1 MNIHTNNS
9 IINGVDISLLST
21 TNDIE
26 QLRTLALAMVQ
37 KVVSEN
43 AEREKL
49 QQRIRLLEEA
59 LMLARQQRFG
69 RKSEVLSGLQRQLFE
84 EDVDTDIAATEVRLK
99 KLLPPDDAGETKPAS
114 RPVRKPLPA
123 HLPRVIKTIEPAS
136 AVDCPTP
143 ECSGKLR
150 HIRDEVSE
158 KLEYIPAHFVVNQY
172 VRPQYGCTCC
182 QRVVSGEMPA
192 QIIPKGNAEASLAAQ
207 MVISKYRD
215 YLPLYRQQHIFARAG
230 VDLSVST
237 MAGWVGAASVV
248 LTPLAERLYSELL
261 TRSVVH
267 ADETTMRILDTRK
280 GGTSRQGYLW
290 SYVSG
295 EHTGN
300 PIVIFEC
307 HAGRGAKYPLAFLSE
322 WTGGYLVSDDYDVYK
337 SVAKENDRIINAGC
351 WSHARRRFAE
361 LYKANG
367 DPRAGFVLKVLAR
380 MFSLEERIR
389 ARSPKNKVRWRRRY
403 IKPLLDKLHAWLTE
417 QLDACPKE
425 SALYKAINYPLK
437 TKTWPSLVRS
447 LEDGRVPMEN
457 NRAERTIRPV
467 AMGRGNWLFAGS
479 LTAGERAAQIMGLL
493 ETAKM
498 NGLEPHAWLTDALKR
513 LPSWPT
519 DRLNE
524 LLPFPAY
531 RFSE

>member
-1 MNIHTNNS
+1 MNIHAHHGS
-9 IINGVDISLLST
+9 IKGMDISLLST

-37 KVVSEN
+37 KAVSEN
-43 AEREKL
+43 AEKEKL

-59 LMLARQQRFG
+59 LILARRQRFG

-84 EDVDTDIAATEVRLK
+84 EDVDTDIAATEVRLR
-99 KLLPPDDAGETKPAS
+99 KLLQPDDAGDTQPAS
-114 RPVRKPLPA
+114 RPVRNPLPA
-123 HLPRVIKTIEPAS
+123 HLPRAIKTIEPAS
-136 AVDCPTP
+136 TEDCPDP
-143 ECSGKLR
+143 QCGGKLR

-172 VRPQYGCTCC
+172 VRPQYSCSCC

-207 MVISKYRD
+207 VVVSKYRD
-215 YLPLYRQQHIFARAG
+215 YLPLYRQQHIFARAD
-230 VDLSVST
+230 VDLSVSA
-237 MAGWVGAASVV
+237 MAGWVGAVSVA
-248 LTPLAERLYSELL
+248 LTPLAERLYRELL

-267 ADETTMRILDTRK
+267 ADETMMRILDTRK

-295 EHTGN
+295 EYTGN
-300 PIVIFEC
+300 PIAVFEC

-322 WTGGYLVSDDYDVYK
+322 WTGGYLVSDDYDAYK
-337 SVAKENDRIINAGC
+337 AVAKENDRIINAGC

-361 LYKANG
+361 LYKASG
-367 DPRAGFVLKVLAR
+367 DPRAEFVLKVLAR

-389 ARSPKNKVRWRRRY
+389 ARSPENKVRWRRRY
-403 IKPLLDKLHAWLTE
+403 IKPLLDKLHGWLTE
-417 QLDACPKE
+417 QRGACQPG
-425 SALYKAINYPLK
+425 SALYKAISYPLK
-437 TKTWPSLVRS
+437 PKTWASLVRF

-457 NRAERTIRPV
+457 NRAERAIRPV
-467 AMGRGNWLFAGS
+467 AMGRSNWLFAGS
-479 LTAGERAAQIMGLL
+479 LAAGERAAQIMGLL

-498 NGLEPHAWLTDALKR
+498 NGLEPHAWLTDVLKR
-513 LPSWPT
+513 LPSWPE
-519 DRLNE
+519 DRLDE
-524 LLPFPAY
+524 LLPFPAF
-531 RFSE
+531 RFNE

>member
-1 MNIHTNNS
+1 MNIHARYDS
-9 IINGVDISLLST
+9 IKGMDISLLNS

-37 KVVSEN
+37 KALSEN

-84 EDVDTDIAATEVRLK
+84 EDVDTDIAATEARLR
-99 KLLPPDDAGETKPAS
+99 KLLQPDDAGETQPVS

-123 HLPRVIKTIEPAS
+123 HLPRVVKTIEPAS
-136 AVDCPTP
+136 TTDCPDP
-143 ECSGKLR
+143 ECPGKLH

-207 MVISKYRD
+207 VVVSKYRD
-215 YLPLYRQQHIFARAG
+215 YLPLYRQQHIFARAD
-230 VDLSVST
+230 VALSVST
-237 MAGWVGAASVV
+237 MAGWVGAVSVA
-248 LTPLAERLYSELL
+248 LTPLAEQLRHLML
-261 TRSVVH
+261 TREVIH
-267 ADETTMRILDTRK
+267 ADETPMRILDTRK
-280 GGTSRQGYLW
+280 GRVSQKGYIW
-290 SYVSG
+290 AYVSG
-295 EHTGN
+295 EHTGS
-300 PIVIFEC
+300 PIVVFEC
-307 HAGRGAKYPLAFLSE
+307 HAGRGAKYPLSFLSE
-322 WTGGYLVSDDYDVYK
+322 WAGGYLITDDYDVYK
-337 SVAKENDRIINAGC
+337 SVAKENGHIINAGC

-361 LYKANG
+361 LYKASG

-389 ARSPKNKVRWRRRY
+389 LRSPENKVRWRRRY

-417 QLDACPKE
+417 QRDACPQE

-437 TKTWPSLVRS
+437 VRTWPSLVRF
-447 LEDGRVPMEN
+447 LEDGRVPVEN
-457 NRAERTIRPV
+457 NRAERAIRPV

-479 LTAGERAAQIMGLL
+479 LAAGERAAQIMGLL

-498 NGLEPHAWLTDALKR
+498 NGLEPHAWLTDVLKR
-513 LPSWPT
+513 LPSWPE
-519 DRLNE
+519 DRLDE
-524 LLPFPAY
+524 LLPFPTYA
-531 RFSE
+531 FSA

>member
-1 MNIHTNNS
+1 MSIHARYGS
-9 IINGVDISLLST
+9 IKGMDISLLST

-59 LMLARQQRFG
+59 LMLARQLRFG

-84 EDVDTDIAATEVRLK
+84 EDVDTDIAATEVRLR
-99 KLLPPDDAGETKPAS
+99 KLLQPDDAGEKKSTS

-123 HLPRVIKTIEPAS
+123 SLPRFIKTIEPAS
-136 AVDCPTP
+136 TENCPDP
-143 ECSGKLR
+143 ECPGKLR

-192 QIIPKGNAEASLAAQ
+192 QIIPKGNAEASLVAQ
-207 MVISKYRD
+207 VVVSKYRD
-215 YLPLYRQQHIFARAG
+215 YLPLYRQQHIFARAD

-237 MAGWVGAASVV
+237 MAGWGGAVSVA
-248 LTPLAERLYSELL
+248 LTPLAEQLRRLML
-261 TRSVVH
+261 TREVIH
-267 ADETTMRILDTRK
+267 ADETSMRILDTRK
-280 GGTSRQGYLW
+280 GGTSSKGYLW
-290 SYVSG
+290 TYVSG
-295 EHTGN
+295 EHTGT

-307 HAGRGAKYPLAFLSE
+307 HAGRGAQYPLAFLSE
-322 WTGGYLVSDDYDVYK
+322 WAGGYLVTDDYDAYK
-337 SVAKENDRIINAGC
+337 SAAKENPGIINVGC

-361 LYKANG
+361 LYKANK
-367 DPRAGFVLKVLAR
+367 DPRAGFVLKVLGR
-380 MFSLEERIR
+380 MFSLEGRIR
-389 ARSPKNKVRWRRRY
+389 SRSPENKVRWRRRY
-403 IKPLLDKLHAWLTE
+403 IKPLLDKLHTWLTE
-417 QLDACPKE
+417 QLDACSHE
-425 SALYKAINYPLK
+425 SALHKAINYPLK
-437 TKTWPSLVRS
+437 AKTWPSLIRF

-457 NRAERTIRPV
+457 NRAERAIRPV
-467 AMGRGNWLFAGS
+467 AMGRASWLFAGS
-479 LTAGERAAQIMGLL
+479 LAAGERAAQIMGLL

-498 NGLEPHAWLTDALKR
+498 NGLEPHAWLTDVLKR
-513 LPSWPT
+513 LPSWPE
-519 DRLNE
+519 DRLDE
-524 LLPFPAY
+524 LLPFPDY